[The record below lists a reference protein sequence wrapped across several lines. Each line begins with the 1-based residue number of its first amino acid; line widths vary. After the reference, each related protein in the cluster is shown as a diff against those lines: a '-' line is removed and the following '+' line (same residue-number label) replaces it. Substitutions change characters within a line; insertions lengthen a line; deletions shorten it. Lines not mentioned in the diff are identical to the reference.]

1 MPGYSE
7 QSESKGLPPG
17 TYLKDPAGTSAIFAL
32 HTTLFPINS
41 QGMWG
46 HKIPT
51 KGGNHI
57 WAACANRSEGCPWCL
72 ANDEA
77 KAKNPKITKDELP
90 YGYSQR
96 GFAIASRVATIETVT
111 SAGVTSIV
119 TKWLPEPVTGIFARG
134 PEGWKAL
141 DDAEG
146 IAAMVDST
154 KPDKIVL
161 PRDWTQWYMKIRFT
175 TGGIQTE
182 AMAVPVDHPLPIL
195 SQETMEKWR
204 ELLNRA
210 MMSWPDAAEKVK
222 QHKFYAQQAREKA
235 QAPTSPAQAQPFVS
249 VSPNQ
254 AEFNRIAGLG
264 IKAKM
269 SDGSTSVPSVATW
282 NERVVAKHGK
292 PFSELP
298 EEKQLNI
305 IAGLKLKAEEQG
317 LNTDK
322 PKSNP
327 VDDIV
332 AMFD

>member
-1 MPGYSE
+1 MPGYLE
-7 QSESKGLPPG
+7 TSESKGLPPG
-17 TYLKDPAGTSAIFAL
+17 TYLSDKAGTSAIYAL

-46 HKIPT
+46 HKIPI

-57 WAACANRSEGCPWCL
+57 WAACANRSEGCAWCQ

-141 DDAEG
+141 DDAES

-154 KPDKIVL
+154 KPDKVVL

-175 TGGIQTE
+175 VGGIQTE
-182 AMAVPVDHPLPIL
+182 AMAVPVDHPLPVL
-195 SQETMEKWR
+195 SQEAMEKWR
-204 ELLNRA
+204 ALLNQA
-210 MMSWPDAAEKVK
+210 MIPWADAAEKVR
-222 QHKFYAQQAREKA
+222 QHKFYAQQAGEKT
-235 QAPTSPAQAQPFVS
+235 QAPTQSAQPSVS
-249 VSPNQ
+249 VCPNQ
-254 AEFNRIAGLG
+254 AEFNRIAALG
-264 IKAKM
+264 IKTKM

-282 NERVVAKHGK
+282 NERVVAKNSLS
-292 PFSELP
+292 FAELP
-298 EEKQLNI
+298 EERQLNI
-305 IAGLKLKAEEQG
+305 IAGMKAKAEEQG

-322 PKSNP
+322 PKP
-327 VDDIV
+327 KPADDLDDLFP
-332 AMFD
+332 A